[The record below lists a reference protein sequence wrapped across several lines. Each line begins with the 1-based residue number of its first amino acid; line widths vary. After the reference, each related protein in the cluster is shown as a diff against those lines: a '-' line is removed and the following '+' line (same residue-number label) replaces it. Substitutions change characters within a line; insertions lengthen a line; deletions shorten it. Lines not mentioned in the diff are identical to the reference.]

1 MKVLRIFFQVSP
13 LALSRERPQIC
24 RHEVNKVEEITQA
37 EYLIQLCSL
46 VETLPEVCLISVHK
60 MVEIFYLAGINCKS
74 VTSSEEHLDLLD
86 DVNVID
92 AQRWF
97 TKHKPAMNFQIL
109 FLLELLV
116 ILSRELIHVFLP

>member
-1 MKVLRIFFQVSP
+1 MIEVFHLKRIHF
-13 LALSRERPQIC
+13 L
-24 RHEVNKVEEITQA
+24 
-37 EYLIQLCSL
+37 
-46 VETLPEVCLISVHK
+46 TLTNL
-60 MVEIFYLAGINCKS
+60 
-74 VTSSEEHLDLLD
+74 EEHLDLFD

-97 TKHKPAMNFQIL
+97 TKHKPSMNFQIL